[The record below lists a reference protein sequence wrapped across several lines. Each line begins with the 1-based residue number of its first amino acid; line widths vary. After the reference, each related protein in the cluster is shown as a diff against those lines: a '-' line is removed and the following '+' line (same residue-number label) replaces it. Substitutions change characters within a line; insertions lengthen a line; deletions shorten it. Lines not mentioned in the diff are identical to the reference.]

1 MVRNLAKPGHNVQ
14 MAHAS
19 STGTAAVV
27 SPGGLH
33 PIAPSRLRGVKGR
46 PDPVAV
52 GTIVWLASEL
62 MFFAALFAAYF
73 SLREITNAA
82 AVAAGTTSMWEWG
95 TAHLDNQW
103 FGITFPWFATINTT
117 ILILSSV
124 TCQLGVHSAE
134 KGIVSRTGSLTNVGS
149 WGLREWY
156 TLTFVMGSIFIGGQ
170 AFEYATL
177 VSEGFV
183 IGVNAYTSAF
193 FLATGFHG
201 LHVIGGLVAFL
212 IMLGR
217 TYLARTFTHEQAV
230 HAIVTSYYWHF
241 VDAIW
246 VVLFGVLY
254 LLR

>member
-1 MVRNLAKPGHNVQ
+1 
-14 MAHAS
+14 MAHTP
-19 STGTAAVV
+19 STGAAAVV
-27 SPGGLH
+27 PPGGLH
-33 PIAPSRLRGVKGR
+33 PIAPSRLHGVKGR
-46 PDPVAV
+46 PDAVAV

-82 AVAAGTTSMWEWG
+82 ALETGTTSMWEWG
-95 TAHLDNQW
+95 ASHLDNDW

-124 TCQLGVHSAE
+124 TCQMGVHAAE
-134 KGIVSRTGSLTNVGS
+134 KGIVSRTGSLASLGR

-156 TLTFVMGSIFIGGQ
+156 TLTFVMGAIFIGGQ
-170 AFEYATL
+170 AFEYANL
-177 VSEGFV
+177 ISEGFV
-183 IGVNAYTSAF
+183 ISTNAYTSAF

-201 LHVIGGLVAFL
+201 LHVLGGLVAFL
-212 IMLGR
+212 LMLGR